1 MNDSSEQTKAL
12 ANETRMAILGWLK
25 NPDKDRLFKK
35 QETGKPSE
43 IGVCVTLLAEKSG
56 MKQPTISR
64 HLELLHRAN
73 FVKVKRIGKW
83 SFYSRNE
90 EGLNVFRKW
99 VNEQL

>member
-1 MNDSSEQTKAL
+1 MYDIHQDQTKAV
-12 ANETRMAILGWLK
+12 ANGMRVAILQWLK
-25 NPDKDRLFKK
+25 DPEAHFAH

-43 IGVCVTLLAEKSG
+43 IGVCVTLLAEKANL
-56 MKQPTISR
+56 KQPTVSR
-64 HLELLHRAN
+64 HLELLKRAN

-90 EGLNVFRKW
+90 DGIAQFREW